1 MSTPLN
7 AATLLARFDSLV
19 RLPIVSN
26 PAYQPNF
33 YSPFF
38 GSPTP
43 VPPIGTH
50 PAAQGARPFL
60 PPPAVAPGPPG
71 VWTFNHEP
79 MSGGAETGG
88 FPPTIRRG
96 TWVAEEM
103 FYLLHN
109 LAMRL
114 TRVRVV
120 RVFYTLGTSVVNELP
135 GAYRAALPGEQALY
149 FDMPAIPATMSTGN
163 IIEGEELVPPPNDF
177 DNWLITLRNQ
187 VINIRT
193 NPAFANA
200 YIYSCHSN
208 CHGACHGSRS
218 RR

>member
-1 MSTPLN
+1 MSTPIS

-33 YSPFF
+33 FSTFM

-43 VPPIGTH
+43 VPPVATH
-50 PAAQGARPFL
+50 PGSNGARPFL
-60 PPPAVAPGPPG
+60 PPPAVAPNPPG
-71 VWTFNHEP
+71 TWTFNHEP
-79 MSGGAETGG
+79 MSGGNEPVG
-88 FPPTIRRG
+88 FPPAIQVG
-96 TWVAEEM
+96 TWITEEM

-109 LAMRL
+109 MAMRL
-114 TRVRVV
+114 CRVRVV
-120 RVFYTLGTSVVNELP
+120 RVFYTLGTSVVTELP
-135 GAYRAALPGEQALY
+135 GTYRAALPGEQALY
-149 FDMPAIPATMSTGN
+149 FDMPPLPATIGPGV
-163 IIEGEELVPPPNDF
+163 IIEGEEVGPPNDL
-177 DNWLITLRNQ
+177 DNFLIALRNR

-193 NPAFANA
+193 NPAFAHA
-200 YIYSCHSN
+200 HIFSCHSN